1 MTTRHGWWFCGPTLR
16 DGRPVPPDGEWLR
29 HDGPLVP
36 CESGLHA
43 SPSAFDALGYA
54 PGSTLCEVECEEP
67 VVEHR
72 SPPDKWVSGA
82 RRIVRRIDA
91 EPVLLAFARWC
102 AVRVAHRWDAP
113 EIVLRYLRT
122 GDESILAAAMAAAMA
137 ATRDASMAAARAA
150 AWAAAM
156 AAAMAAT
163 RDASMAAS
171 TAPAR
176 AAAWDAAMAA
186 TRAAAWDAQRTQ
198 LARMVAEAFAGR
210 TEWAYNE
217 RGEEEQHGD

>member
-1 MTTRHGWWFCGPTLR
+1 
-16 DGRPVPPDGEWLR
+16 
-29 HDGPLVP
+29 
-36 CESGLHA
+36 
-43 SPSAFDALGYA
+43 
-54 PGSTLCEVECEEP
+54 

-122 GDESILAAAMAAAMA
+122 GDESILAAARDAAMA

-156 AAAMAAT
+156 AAT

-171 TAPAR
+171 MAAAR
-176 AAAWDAAMAA
+176 AAAMAATRDA

-210 TEWAYNE
+210 TEWTYNE